1 MSNQTSRPLLCFI
14 NRLHPCPC
22 HRLYLLQV
30 QRLLLS
36 FPKTSHGYQY
46 IGISLGTALALGL
59 LIYGVPV
66 WTQ

>member
-1 MSNQTSRPLLCFI
+1 LSDCFHTAELLVEC
-14 NRLHPCPC
+14 
-22 HRLYLLQV
+22 LLQV

-46 IGISLGTALALGL
+46 IGVSLGTALALGL

>member
-1 MSNQTSRPLLCFI
+1 MSDLLLCALFSA
-14 NRLHPCPC
+14 
-22 HRLYLLQV
+22 LQV

-46 IGISLGTALALGL
+46 IGISLGTALLLGL
-59 LIYGVPV
+59 LLFGVPV